1 MVHYM
6 NLAEQASAS
15 TTKLL
20 NHPETLCRALV
31 PAQTSPSGAAREI
44 GARSKFQHQRCIDS
58 ARSRPYCAAGS
69 GHSARK
75 HFQKNTLVP
84 NLLGTIRGQFR
95 VGNAMSSLRWAV
107 CWVAAGMF
115 TVAPSVQAA
124 EEVGKAVLIRTAVTG
139 QNGPLVERAPVHR
152 DERIKTS
159 QSGLGQFVF
168 RDGTKLA
175 VGWGSSVVI
184 DKYVFNDDAS
194 VKQLSIKAV
203 KGTFRWISGKSKSS
217 AYSIVTPAGTIGVRG
232 TVFDFYVN
240 RDGTTAM
247 VLLEGKA
254 SFCGSNGCKQLTKK
268 CDCVIGT
275 PRKGVTDPTRV
286 SRATLAALGTNKAL
300 PFLSGTQELSSS
312 FGRGPS
318 CGMRTASIQQ
328 NEGSARQPSR
338 STPAPANRAAP
349 APSAS
354 PRAADPTPSAPA
366 PQAAPQAAAPQ
377 AALSPSTSA
386 PQAAAPQASPP
397 GPTPSPQASDPG
409 TPDTPDTPDKPDGH
423 HHDHHHDHHHE
434 DNHDHDHHHN
444 WGGHRDGGWGGRT
457 SAGGSRRN

>member
-1 MVHYM
+1 
-6 NLAEQASAS
+6 
-15 TTKLL
+15 
-20 NHPETLCRALV
+20 
-31 PAQTSPSGAAREI
+31 
-44 GARSKFQHQRCIDS
+44 
-58 ARSRPYCAAGS
+58 
-69 GHSARK
+69 
-75 HFQKNTLVP
+75 
-84 NLLGTIRGQFR
+84 
-95 VGNAMSSLRWAV
+95 MSSLRWAF
-107 CWVAAGMF
+107 CWLVTGLFAL
-115 TVAPSVQAA
+115 APSVQAA
-124 EEVGKAVLIRTAVTG
+124 EEVGQAVLIKTEVTG
-139 QNGPLVERAPVHR
+139 QNGPLVEKEAVHR

-159 QSGLGQFVF
+159 QEGLGQFVF

-286 SRATLAALGTNKAL
+286 SRATLAALGTTKAL
-300 PFLSGTQELSSS
+300 PFLSGTQELTSS

-318 CGMRTASIQQ
+318 CGMRTAATQQ
-328 NEGSARQPSR
+328 NEGSQRQRQNSAPPAAPSP
-338 STPAPANRAAP
+338 TAP
-349 APSAS
+349 APSPS
-354 PRAADPTPSAPA
+354 PRAADPGPAAA
-366 PQAAPQAAAPQ
+366 PQQAAAPQ
-377 AALSPSTSA
+377 APSA
-386 PQAAAPQASPP
+386 PDPSPP
-397 GPTPSPQASDPG
+397 DSDPGDPATPSPQGDSDH
-409 TPDTPDTPDKPDGH
+409 H
-423 HHDHHHDHHHE
+423 HHDHHHHH
-434 DNHDHDHHHN
+434 HDHD
-444 WGGHRDGGWGGRT
+444 WDGHRDGWGGDRNG
-457 SAGGSRRN
+457 SGRSRRN

>member
-1 MVHYM
+1 
-6 NLAEQASAS
+6 
-15 TTKLL
+15 
-20 NHPETLCRALV
+20 
-31 PAQTSPSGAAREI
+31 
-44 GARSKFQHQRCIDS
+44 
-58 ARSRPYCAAGS
+58 
-69 GHSARK
+69 
-75 HFQKNTLVP
+75 
-84 NLLGTIRGQFR
+84 
-95 VGNAMSSLRWAV
+95 MSSLRWAF
-107 CWVAAGMF
+107 CWLVTGLFAL
-115 TVAPSVQAA
+115 APSVQAA
-124 EEVGKAVLIRTAVTG
+124 EEVGQAVLIKTEVTG
-139 QNGPLVERAPVHR
+139 QNGPLVEKEAVHR

-159 QSGLGQFVF
+159 QEGLGQFVF

-300 PFLSGTQELSSS
+300 PFLSGTQELTSS

-318 CGMRTASIQQ
+318 CGMRTAATQR
-328 NEGSARQPSR
+328 NEGSQRQRQNSAPPAAPSP
-338 STPAPANRAAP
+338 TPP
-349 APSAS
+349 APSPS
-354 PRAADPTPSAPA
+354 PRAADPGPAAA
-366 PQAAPQAAAPQ
+366 PQQAAAPQ
-377 AALSPSTSA
+377 APSA
-386 PQAAAPQASPP
+386 PDPSPP
-397 GPTPSPQASDPG
+397 DSDPGDPG
-409 TPDTPDTPDKPDGH
+409 TPSPPDDSDHH
-423 HHDHHHDHHHE
+423 HHDHDWDGHHD
-434 DNHDHDHHHN
+434 
-444 WGGHRDGGWGGRT
+444 GWGGDRNG
-457 SAGGSRRN
+457 SGRSRRN

>member
-1 MVHYM
+1 M
-6 NLAEQASAS
+6 
-15 TTKLL
+15 
-20 NHPETLCRALV
+20 
-31 PAQTSPSGAAREI
+31 
-44 GARSKFQHQRCIDS
+44 
-58 ARSRPYCAAGS
+58 
-69 GHSARK
+69 
-75 HFQKNTLVP
+75 
-84 NLLGTIRGQFR
+84 GQFR

-139 QNGPLVERAPVHR
+139 QNGPLAEQAPVHR

-247 VLLEGKA
+247 VLLQGKA

-354 PRAADPTPSAPA
+354 PRAADPAPSAP
-366 PQAAPQAAAPQ
+366 APQAAAPQ
-377 AALSPSTSA
+377 AA
-386 PQAAAPQASPP
+386 
-397 GPTPSPQASDPG
+397 ASDPLTINARATGSGAASLATGIRPPHPRLRTRARRTRPTRRISPTTTTIRPPSRPPSRPRQTTITTG
-409 TPDTPDTPDKPDGH
+409 TVIATA
-423 HHDHHHDHHHE
+423 
-434 DNHDHDHHHN
+434 
-444 WGGHRDGGWGGRT
+444 WGGRS

>member
-1 MVHYM
+1 
-6 NLAEQASAS
+6 
-15 TTKLL
+15 
-20 NHPETLCRALV
+20 
-31 PAQTSPSGAAREI
+31 
-44 GARSKFQHQRCIDS
+44 
-58 ARSRPYCAAGS
+58 
-69 GHSARK
+69 
-75 HFQKNTLVP
+75 
-84 NLLGTIRGQFR
+84 
-95 VGNAMSSLRWAV
+95 MSSLRWAF
-107 CWVAAGMF
+107 CWLVTGLFAL
-115 TVAPSVQAA
+115 APSVQAA
-124 EEVGKAVLIRTAVTG
+124 EEVGQAVLIKTEVTG
-139 QNGPLVERAPVHR
+139 QNGPLVEKEAVHR

-159 QSGLGQFVF
+159 QEGLGQFVF

-286 SRATLAALGTNKAL
+286 SRATLAALGTTKAL
-300 PFLSGTQELSSS
+300 PFLSGTQELTSS

-318 CGMRTASIQQ
+318 CGMRTAATQQ
-328 NEGSARQPSR
+328 NEGSTRQLNR
-338 STPAPANRAAP
+338 TAPAPNRAAP
-349 APSAS
+349 APS
-354 PRAADPTPSAPA
+354 PRAQAPA
-366 PQAAPQAAAPQ
+366 PQAAAAQAQAPQ
-377 AALSPSTSA
+377 AQASQAQAPSTPS
-386 PQAAAPQASPP
+386 
-397 GPTPSPQASDPG
+397 TPASDPG
-409 TPDTPDTPDKPDGH
+409 DPSTPSEPNKPDKPDH
-423 HHDHHHDHHHE
+423 NYHHDRDHDHYHHDR
-434 DNHDHDHHHN
+434 DHDHHWGGN
-444 WGGHRDGGWGGRT
+444 RDGWGGHRDGGWGGRGR
-457 SAGGSRRN
+457 SGWGD

>member
-1 MVHYM
+1 
-6 NLAEQASAS
+6 
-15 TTKLL
+15 
-20 NHPETLCRALV
+20 
-31 PAQTSPSGAAREI
+31 
-44 GARSKFQHQRCIDS
+44 
-58 ARSRPYCAAGS
+58 
-69 GHSARK
+69 
-75 HFQKNTLVP
+75 
-84 NLLGTIRGQFR
+84 
-95 VGNAMSSLRWAV
+95 MSSLRWAV
-107 CWVAAGMF
+107 CWVVAGMF

-124 EEVGKAVLIRTAVTG
+124 EEVGKAVLIKTAVTG
-139 QNGPLVERAPVHR
+139 QNGPLVEQAPVHR

-366 PQAAPQAAAPQ
+366 PQAAAPQAAAPQ
-377 AALSPSTSA
+377 AALLTINVRATSSG
-386 PQAAAPQASPP
+386 AASLAT
-397 GPTPSPQASDPG
+397 GSDPL
-409 TPDTPDTPDKPDGH
+409 TPGFGPGHADTPDTPDKPDGH

-434 DNHDHDHHHN
+434 ITTTMTTITT
-444 WGGHRDGGWGGRT
+444 GAVIATAAGAAAR

>member
-1 MVHYM
+1 
-6 NLAEQASAS
+6 
-15 TTKLL
+15 
-20 NHPETLCRALV
+20 
-31 PAQTSPSGAAREI
+31 
-44 GARSKFQHQRCIDS
+44 
-58 ARSRPYCAAGS
+58 
-69 GHSARK
+69 
-75 HFQKNTLVP
+75 
-84 NLLGTIRGQFR
+84 
-95 VGNAMSSLRWAV
+95 MSSLRWAF
-107 CWVAAGMF
+107 CWLVAGMF

-124 EEVGKAVLIRTAVTG
+124 EEVGKAVLIKTAVTG
-139 QNGPLVERAPVHR
+139 QNGPLAEQAPVHR

-300 PFLSGTQELSSS
+300 PFLSGTQELTSS

-328 NEGSARQPSR
+328 NEGSPRQPSR
-338 STPAPANRAAP
+338 NTSAPANRAAP

-354 PRAADPTPSAPA
+354 PRAADPAPSAPA
-366 PQAAPQAAAPQ
+366 PEAR
-377 AALSPSTSA
+377 
-386 PQAAAPQASPP
+386 
-397 GPTPSPQASDPG
+397 PTGFGTGSDPLTIRAHATG
-409 TPDTPDTPDKPDGH
+409 GGAASLATGVRRPHPRLRTRAHRTRPTRRIHPTTITNTTPTTITITIRRMTTTMATTTTGAVIATAAGAAVAAEAGRAVTDRGLATEPTARPIPDLSGQEGGCQSLRWKP
-423 HHDHHHDHHHE
+423 
-434 DNHDHDHHHN
+434 
-444 WGGHRDGGWGGRT
+444 WF
-457 SAGGSRRN
+457 GS